1 MLEQMIPRVY
11 WSIENVDTTEDM
23 KKNLVK
29 NFPRD
34 FKKCKSSYNEASE
47 KIKKL
52 LNRNINILKYS

>member
-11 WSIENVDTTEDM
+11 WSIDNVDLTEDM
-23 KKNLVK
+23 KENLVK
-29 NFPRD
+29 NFPQD

-52 LNRNINILKYS
+52 LNRNINIL